1 MTQKTVLSIGQC
13 RPDQAAI
20 THYLTSQFG
29 AKVLTA
35 DLASDAW
42 QVLKNQA
49 IDLVLIN
56 RKLDAV
62 LQFDIDSDEIVRRLS
77 GRTVC
82 ESCQTPYTGREP
94 GTPCDK
100 CGGMLIRRKDDE
112 PDAIRNRLSIYEKQ
126 TAPVMAW
133 YQERGARV
141 VTVNAIGE
149 VADITGRALTALGR

>member
-49 IDLVLIN
+49 ELFATDTRQTVSPPE
-56 RKLDAV
+56 
-62 LQFDIDSDEIVRRLS
+62 FGVR
-77 GRTVC
+77 
-82 ESCQTPYTGREP
+82 
-94 GTPCDK
+94 
-100 CGGMLIRRKDDE
+100 GG
-112 PDAIRNRLSIYEKQ
+112 
-126 TAPVMAW
+126 
-133 YQERGARV
+133 
-141 VTVNAIGE
+141 
-149 VADITGRALTALGR
+149 

>member
-42 QVLKNQA
+42 QLLKNQT

-56 RKLDAV
+56 RKLDADYSDGMQI
-62 LQFDIDSDEIVRRLS
+62 LQQILADKATATLPVMLVSNFAEWQEKAVAMGATHGFGKAELNRPETRRRLS
-77 GRTVC
+77 
-82 ESCQTPYTGREP
+82 
-94 GTPCDK
+94 
-100 CGGMLIRRKDDE
+100 
-112 PDAIRNRLSIYEKQ
+112 
-126 TAPVMAW
+126 
-133 YQERGARV
+133 
-141 VTVNAIGE
+141 
-149 VADITGRALTALGR
+149 ALLE